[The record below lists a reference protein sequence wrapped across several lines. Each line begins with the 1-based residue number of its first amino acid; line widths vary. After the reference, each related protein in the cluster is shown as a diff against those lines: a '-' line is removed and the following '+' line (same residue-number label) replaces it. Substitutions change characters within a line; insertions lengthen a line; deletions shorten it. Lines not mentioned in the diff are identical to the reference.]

1 MAPKRLEIRA
11 QTGFKSGLKSTLGP
25 LAELLELS
33 WQPGG
38 LLEASWN
45 ALGALL
51 EAFGAQKSNW
61 KRLLDG
67 PRPLRRLVSAL
78 PGGQIP
84 SKRSPGGSQIE
95 VRKRSKLK
103 MAKPWFL
110 TTAARISMI
119 FEVPGSL
126 LGTKN
131 GSNIG
136 SESHLRRGSLQKVSW
151 SALGGFWSRKKL
163 AWKPLG
169 AVLERFWAMLEPK
182 MARESFLLTF
192 FGYENIIY

>member
-67 PRPLRRLVSAL
+67 PRPPRRSVSACL
-78 PGGQIP
+78 GTEWAPKTNPRRVPNRGPKAIRAENGKTLIFNDLCKDSNDFSGARGLFGGPKVGPKWGPNRIFDA
-84 SKRSPGGSQIE
+84 E
-95 VRKRSKLK
+95 ALRKRL
-103 MAKPWFL
+103 
-110 TTAARISMI
+110 
-119 FEVPGSL
+119 GSL
-126 LGTKN
+126 LGK
-131 GSNIG
+131 
-136 SESHLRRGSLQKVSW
+136 
-151 SALGGFWSRKKL
+151 AC
-163 AWKPLG
+163 
-169 AVLERFWAMLEPK
+169 AVC
-182 MARESFLLTF
+182 
-192 FGYENIIY
+192 